1 MSQPQHDT
9 SDDTTMQAIMTAL
22 RSCYGSLDEP
32 NFRKVVAIL
41 ESDPYRPLIETLRS
55 SGTEITESM
64 DLNDDVAILLVVDQ
78 AGDQVGLWLSGV
90 GPFAALVHQDAE
102 GRYCWVIGPDHA
114 PTPLA
119 ALVAAAV
126 QHAGLQLLD
135 RRMVTRKIRMQRF
148 DGETEASLYQALFT
162 DTDRIP

>member
-9 SDDTTMQAIMTAL
+9 SDDATMQAIMTAL

-32 NFRKVVAIL
+32 DFRKVTAIL
-41 ESDPYRPLIETLRS
+41 ENDPYRPLIETLRS

-64 DLNDDVAILLVVDQ
+64 DLNNDVAIHLIVDQ

-90 GPFAALVHQDAE
+90 GPFATLRQLDSD
-102 GRYCWVIGPDHA
+102 GRSLWVTGPEDA

-119 ALVAAAV
+119 ALVATAV
-126 QHAGLQLLD
+126 QRAGLQLLD
-135 RRMVTRKIRMQRF
+135 RRTVTQKIRMQCF

>member
-9 SDDTTMQAIMTAL
+9 SDEATMQAIMTAL
-22 RSCYGSLDEP
+22 RACYGNLEEP
-32 NFRKVVAIL
+32 NYRKVTAIL
-41 ESDPYRPLIETLRS
+41 ESDPYRPLIEELRS

-78 AGDQVGLWLSGV
+78 AKDQVGLWLSGV

-102 GRYCWVIGPDHA
+102 GRYCWVTGPDGA

-119 ALVAAAV
+119 ALVATIV
-126 QHAGLQLLD
+126 QRADLQLLD
-135 RRMVTRKIRMQRF
+135 RRTVSRKIRMQWY
-148 DGETEASLYQALFT
+148 DGETEATLYQALFT
-162 DTDRIP
+162 DTDIIP